1 MTIFINIDVD
11 LIFFAAF
18 SLSNMYTHQKVII
31 ALSVTCSEEV
41 REGFW
46 KTKWK
51 FEMEFSIKR
60 RTLPPPNLAQD

>member
-1 MTIFINIDVD
+1 MTIFTNIDVV

-41 REGFW
+41 REV
-46 KTKWK
+46 TV
-51 FEMEFSIKR
+51 I
-60 RTLPPPNLAQD
+60 